1 MSNWT
6 KGFIG
11 VAIASQVVLFV
22 ILLGCKSG
30 DAFYISGID
39 MFGLIACSVCTLVYI
54 PAIFVS
60 LDSDKI
66 RKKLDEQLQA

>member
-11 VAIASQVVLFV
+11 VAIASQVILFI
-22 ILLGCKSG
+22 ILFGCKAG
-30 DAFYISGID
+30 DAFYISGVD
-39 MFGLIACSVCTLVYI
+39 LLGMVMSSVCSLVYI
-54 PAIFVS
+54 PAILVS
-60 LDSDKI
+60 YDSDKI

>member
-11 VAIASQVVLFV
+11 VAIASQVILFI
-22 ILLGCKSG
+22 ILLDCKVG

-39 MFGLIACSVCTLVYI
+39 MFGLIACSVSTVLYI
-54 PAIFVS
+54 FASVVS
-60 LDSDKI
+60 HDSDKVQ
-66 RKKLDEQLQA
+66 KKLDEQLQA